1 MNRKIKKNFHWMPTL
16 KYLILRPR
24 QFLRCKFASFNFNC
38 SAIYISPESEMEIYL
53 PKSIL
58 VVLRLQTS
66 SCCIPD
72 ARVLIQK
79 TKDSFLKIKTFFF

>member
-1 MNRKIKKNFHWMPTL
+1 
-16 KYLILRPR
+16 
-24 QFLRCKFASFNFNC
+24 
-38 SAIYISPESEMEIYL
+38 MEIYL

-66 SCCIPD
+66 SYCIPD
-72 ARVLIQK
+72 ARVLIQE